1 MNQILKCGM
10 YQGNEFVCMIDME
23 NGGCELMSEKLK
35 PCPHCGCSRIAM
47 ITYHEINTALRKGG
61 ECTVI
66 ECEHCHAGV
75 KRWREEHM
83 ESRNSAIAAWNRRD
97 EK

>member
-1 MNQILKCGM
+1 MSDEKTCRNCVM
-10 YQGNEFVCMIDME
+10 YQD
-23 NGGCELMSEKLK
+23 GGSEEKTMSEKLK
-35 PCPHCGCSRIAM
+35 PCPHCGCGRIVM
-47 ITYHEINTALRKGG
+47 VTYHEMNMASKKDG

-75 KRWREEHM
+75 RRWREDYM
-83 ESRNSAIAAWNRRD
+83 ESKNHAIAAWNRRA

>member
-1 MNQILKCGM
+1 M
-10 YQGNEFVCMIDME
+10 ME
-23 NGGCELMSEKLK
+23 YTPIRLSQAMRAGGGSEEKTMSEKLK
-35 PCPHCGCSRIAM
+35 PCPHCGCGRIVM
-47 ITYHEINTALRKGG
+47 VTYHEINMASKKDG

-75 KRWREEHM
+75 RRWREDYM
-83 ESRNSAIAAWNRRD
+83 ESKNHAIAAWNRRA